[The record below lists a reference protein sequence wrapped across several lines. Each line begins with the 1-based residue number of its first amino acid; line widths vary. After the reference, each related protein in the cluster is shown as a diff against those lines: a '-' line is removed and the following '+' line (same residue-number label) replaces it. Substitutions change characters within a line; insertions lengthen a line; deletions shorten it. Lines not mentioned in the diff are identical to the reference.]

1 MPFKFIE
8 EIAIADIAFE
18 ATAPTLDRLFE
29 EAGMAAS
36 DIMVDPKTVKPAL
49 KKTLKL
55 SANTVE
61 NLMYDFLSELIYLPI
76 GRGWHGGKRHN
87 GRPEDRQT
95 RIKEDTKT
103 LGQYRRKSYVRFFK
117 RAYLSQGHK
126 RFAFQQIFG
135 KGQAGKG
142 VDAVVRGNGR

>member
-61 NLMYDFLSELIYLPI
+61 NLMYDFLSELIYLKDTKGLLFNKYSVKVKQAKEWTLSCVAMGDKI
-76 GRGWHGGKRHN
+76 DRKRHDLRN
-87 GRPEDRQT
+87 DLKAITMHMFVVEQRGREWYSR
-95 RIKEDTKT
+95 
-103 LGQYRRKSYVRFFK
+103 VV
-117 RAYLSQGHK
+117 
-126 RFAFQQIFG
+126 
-135 KGQAGKG
+135 
-142 VDAVVRGNGR
+142 VDI